1 MTLLAS
7 STNLVVISEV
17 LDATFE
23 TFADGPCVDQVLQST
38 NLFALLKSVQQ
49 TLRQKMRISRKE
61 LGENIGLVDM
71 ARVNLNR
78 FITYKETSR

>member
-17 LDATFE
+17 LDATIE